1 MSLTYD
7 ELRAGVA
14 GDAVG
19 IRCRTVLQ
27 PLGGRGDKVFPPTY
41 GVPDNAE
48 TRYATEARYV
58 APGNGDSRSVSRGVA
73 PGSVASQANQVPSEG
88 GGSGSVS
95 RAVVLD
101 SVASQANRLELAL
114 LEAIRRGRSGG
125 TGDVCRFQAYP

>member
-48 TRYATEARYV
+48 TRYAIEERYIP
-58 APGNGDSRSVSRGVA
+58 AENG
-73 PGSVASQANQVPSEG
+73 
-88 GGSGSVS
+88 
-95 RAVVLD
+95 AVVQFPGRWYSTPWRRRPTGL
-101 SVASQANRLELAL
+101 SWRCLMRYGEATWRL
-114 LEAIRRGRSGG
+114 R
-125 TGDVCRFQAYP
+125 